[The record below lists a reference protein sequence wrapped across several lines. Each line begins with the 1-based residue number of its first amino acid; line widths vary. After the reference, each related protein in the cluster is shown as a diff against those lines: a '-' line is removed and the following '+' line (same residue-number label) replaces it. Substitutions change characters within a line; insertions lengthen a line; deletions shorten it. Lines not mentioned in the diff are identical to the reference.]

1 MDKAEREKW
10 RKECVA
16 RLSGFDPVWAMN
28 SIDGILI
35 RAIDHIDALE
45 QKPWLERCKRIARSL
60 NADVLDGILPVRAE
74 AGNTL
79 THLRWMTEEIIRNPE
94 FTETKACRWIGYIH
108 GALVA
113 TQLSSLEREKQRNL
127 ESAAAPEPQEKTE

>member
-16 RLSGFDPVWAMN
+16 RLSGFDPVWARN

-45 QKPWLERCKRIARSL
+45 QDKLRLDYLEEHYPRAAYQS
-60 NADVLDGILPVRAE
+60 DVGEVLGLSPAS
-74 AGNTL
+74 GYT
-79 THLRWMTEEIIRNPE
+79 IRE
-94 FTETKACRWIGYIH
+94 QVDKAI
-108 GALVA
+108 
-113 TQLSSLEREKQRNL
+113 
-127 ESAAAPEPQEKTE
+127 AAAPEPQ

>member
-16 RLSGFDPVWAMN
+16 RLSGFDPVWARN

-45 QKPWLERCKRIARSL
+45 QDAERYKVIRTALTNDESIEQKIFNQFDGFPETADELDRHCDIVIA
-60 NADVLDGILPVRAE
+60 AI
-74 AGNTL
+74 
-79 THLRWMTEEIIRNPE
+79 
-94 FTETKACRWIGYIH
+94 
-108 GALVA
+108 
-113 TQLSSLEREKQRNL
+113 
-127 ESAAAPEPQEKTE
+127 AAAPEPQEKTE